1 MSRLSEILLT
11 NICILLHGLV
21 CFASLHFLVGDK
33 LVCWRSQIL
42 AELQQCCLS
51 VRKVSIRHFV
61 VQVHLSWLTGGS
73 HVPSADLRWEN
84 HPPTSPFC
92 FAFFKHGDYWLVY
105 EKDGPLQI
113 QGRYGS
119 NRMIEGLKAFLEG
132 VTSAWDSLNKYVH
145 FTTWSCMFC
154 LITFCWIWGAFVIGS
169 SCLST
174 ALKCT
179 LCNHVV
185 VNLNA

>member
-1 MSRLSEILLT
+1 MLKHFSSMVIIGSSMKKMGLCKFRAAMGQTGWLRVSRLFLKVSRLSEILLT
-11 NICILLHGLV
+11 NRCILLHGLV
-21 CFASLHFLVGDK
+21 CFASLHFVVGDK

-61 VQVHLSWLTGGS
+61 VQVHLSWFTGGS

-132 VTSAWDSLNKYVH
+132 VTSVWDSLNH
-145 FTTWSCMFC
+145 
-154 LITFCWIWGAFVIGS
+154 
-169 SCLST
+169 
-174 ALKCT
+174 
-179 LCNHVV
+179 
-185 VNLNA
+185 